1 MAWNTGHSG
10 GCATVH
16 ANNCAQALERIAML
30 ISMNADYPKPIEPL
44 IASSVH
50 VIVHIARH
58 EHGRR
63 INQILTVEGFSA
75 CKYVTREIS

>member
-1 MAWNTGHSG
+1 
-10 GCATVH
+10 
-16 ANNCAQALERIAML
+16 ML

-75 CKYVTREIS
+75 GKYVTREIS